1 MKQELNN
8 RLRKMLRKRLKRKL
22 KPRLKLTKLRKRKA
36 NLQALSKQ
44 KKVKRERVRPNWKII
59 LRLTMRKIMLLV
71 LILQLNLRSKIVLP
85 PQMGLI
91 KKGRNRKRRAKSERV

>member
-59 LRLTMRKIMLLV
+59 LRQTMRKIMLV

-85 PQMGLI
+85 PQMGVI
-91 KKGRNRKRRAKSERV
+91 KKGRIRKRRTESERV